1 VYVNEVL
8 RGCKS
13 YECEM
18 VAVEDDIDV
27 RVSGAGDRAL
37 RRARGQRFA
46 HGQGD
51 GDSSVRAQ
59 VRIAVFGL
67 SYRVAGAK

>member
-37 RRARGQRFA
+37 RRARG
-46 HGQGD
+46 
-51 GDSSVRAQ
+51 
-59 VRIAVFGL
+59 
-67 SYRVAGAK
+67 